1 MIPADL
7 LNFLKELKDNNHK
20 PWFDENRER
29 YQNLRKEMVRLI
41 QELIPQIA
49 QFDPSILP
57 LEPKD
62 CIFRINRDIRFSNDK
77 TPYKTNMGA
86 YMARGGRKSPY
97 GGYYLHIEPGGSFL
111 AGGIYQPSSAV
122 LKEVRSEIYYDVEKF
137 KSIILD
143 KTFKTYFKEI
153 WSEKLKSAPRGFP
166 SDWPDI
172 ELLKFKHY
180 TVIHELQDDKI
191 IQKDFPDFAIKVFK
205 VLQPFNTYFNRV
217 IENI

>member
-172 ELLKFKHY
+172 ELLKYKHY
-180 TVIHELQDDKI
+180 TVIHDLQDNKI

>member
-86 YMARGGRKSPY
+86 YMARGGKKSPY